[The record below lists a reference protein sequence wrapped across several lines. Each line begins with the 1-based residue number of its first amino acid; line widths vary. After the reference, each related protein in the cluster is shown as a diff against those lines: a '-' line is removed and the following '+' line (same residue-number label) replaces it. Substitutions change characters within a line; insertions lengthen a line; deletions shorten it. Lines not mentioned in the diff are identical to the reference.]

1 MYMVLTYKVKKL
13 SDPINWF
20 GYSLG
25 TARDFVLYSA
35 NYSFV
40 LLWEEFLLMSTYGV
54 ISPIATVCIG
64 VSICSQIFV
73 LRCSIIRYFN
83 LQFPAGVELNSMA
96 EKEEKD
102 EYHIEK
108 VLQKTQQNF
117 HAMLWPGMYVSTFLF
132 ALYIMDMTYDT
143 SYGSSDGM
151 KANVI
156 VMFVFTLLVV
166 PVARQIFYY
175 FRDYFRDRMFTELD
189 SQSGSHL
196 EMNSNENDTKTSK
209 FTSTSMEK
217 EDTNIKSPDTENPI
231 HTQFRDSNTKP

>member
-20 GYSLG
+20 GYELG

-83 LQFPAGVELNSMA
+83 LQFSAGVELNSMA
-96 EKEEKD
+96 EKEEKED
-102 EYHIEK
+102 EYNIEE

-143 SYGSSDGM
+143 TYRSTGGM
-151 KANVI
+151 DANGI

-166 PVARQIFYY
+166 PVARQFFYC
-175 FRDYFRDRMFTELD
+175 FRDRMVAELD
-189 SQSGSHL
+189 SQSDSHL
-196 EMNSNENDTKTSK
+196 EINSNDNDTKTSK

-231 HTQFRDSNTKP
+231 HTQSRDCNTKP